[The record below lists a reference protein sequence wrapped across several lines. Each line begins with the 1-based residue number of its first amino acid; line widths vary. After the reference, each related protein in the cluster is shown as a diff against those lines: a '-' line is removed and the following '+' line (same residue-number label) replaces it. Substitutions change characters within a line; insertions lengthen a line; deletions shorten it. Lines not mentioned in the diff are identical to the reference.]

1 MVAGLAGALYV
12 PQVGIINPSEMAT
25 DKSLEAVVWVA
36 VGGRGTLVGPIV
48 GAIFVN
54 ALKSYATRAFPDYW
68 LIILGGMFLFVV
80 LFLPR
85 GLVGL
90 AEHAVALLKRV
101 RKHRAPPIEAAPEPA
116 ASPAFRKM
124 TAPIRPI
131 LAAEGVCK
139 TFDGF
144 KAISNLDFSMEEGE
158 LRTVIGPNGAGKT
171 TFLDLITGRTKPD
184 TGAIRFGAEG
194 VDLIRKNEYEICR
207 LGIGRKFQTPT
218 VYTDHTVFENILL
231 SLEGSRGV
239 FAALFSRVTPAQ
251 RERIHEILRTIGLDA
266 REEAKAGSLAHGQKQ
281 WLEIGMLLAQ
291 NARLLLVDEP
301 AAGMTD
307 EETARTGELLLSLA
321 GRHSIIV
328 IEHDMAF
335 VRQIA
340 SKVTVLHQGSIL
352 CEGTVDEVQG
362 NERVIEVYL
371 GRKHQHN

>member
-1 MVAGLAGALYV
+1 
-12 PQVGIINPSEMAT
+12 
-25 DKSLEAVVWVA
+25 
-36 VGGRGTLVGPIV
+36 
-48 GAIFVN
+48 
-54 ALKSYATRAFPDYW
+54 
-68 LIILGGMFLFVV
+68 
-80 LFLPR
+80 
-85 GLVGL
+85 
-90 AEHAVALLKRV
+90 
-101 RKHRAPPIEAAPEPA
+101 
-116 ASPAFRKM
+116 M
-124 TAPIRPI
+124 TARKELI
-131 LAAEGVCK
+131 LAAEDVCK

-144 KAISNLDFSMEEGE
+144 KAISNLNFYMDEGE

-184 TGAIRFGAEG
+184 TGSIRFGHEN
-194 VDLIRKNEYEICR
+194 VDLIRMSEYEIYR

-218 VYTDHTVFENILL
+218 VYSDHTVFENILL

-239 FAALFSRVTPAQ
+239 FYTLFTRVTPAQ
-251 RERIHEILRTIGLDA
+251 RDRIREVLQIVGLA
-266 REEAKAGSLAHGQKQ
+266 AKENAKAGSLAHGQKQ

-307 EETARTGELLLSLA
+307 EETAKTGELLLSLA

-328 IEHDMAF
+328 IEHDMVF

-340 SKVTVLHQGSIL
+340 SKVTVLHQGTIL